1 MELTNLSEARS
12 NVAKRKN
19 SQPLTVECSLESIE
33 LKNVIEREI
42 VGSGSFST
50 VHEVDVV
57 WEVDQQSTR
66 CVAKQLRIGKDKSY
80 LKRIESVCTSLWPP
94 GRRRVEHTNIVSF
107 VGVWFKPGAKPEL
120 PMLVFE
126 KMDRCLADFLK
137 TNTEQCV
144 LLAILNDIAS
154 GLEFLHDFKQPIV
167 HGDLT
172 AYSIFIKGHSD
183 SLVAKIGDLGV
194 CQILD
199 KGVCPSN
206 SCSSYRSPEACS
218 MRSHVPDK
226 TDDIYACGV
235 LMMHTLLQEYPASRK
250 PGDPRQFSRY
260 LDGLKKH
267 PLHPCIVA
275 CLNKDSSERPPAKG
289 VLVAVE
295 AAVCG
300 DGLPAVMSQLSI
312 DDDSLPLPGSVQEE
326 HSFSQRY
333 KVSVIH
339 VQYIVLQL
347 LLHVNYIICCIMYYM
362 YYYYTRMLFV
372 RF

>member
-1 MELTNLSEARS
+1 MELTNLSKARS

-19 SQPLTVECSLESIE
+19 SQPLAVECSLESIE
-33 LKNVIEREI
+33 LQNVTVREI

-57 WEVDQQSTR
+57 WDQHGGQQSTR
-66 CVAKQLRIGKDKSY
+66 CVSKQLRIGKDKSY

-107 VGVWFKPGAKPEL
+107 VGVWFKPGEL

-126 KMDRCLADFLK
+126 KMDECLAEFLK

-144 LLAILNDIAS
+144 LLTLLNNVAC
-154 GLEFLHDFKQPIV
+154 GLEFLHDFNFKVPIV

-172 AYSIFIKGHSD
+172 AYSIFVKGHSD
-183 SLVAKIGDLGV
+183 SLVAKIGDLGI

-218 MRSHVPDK
+218 MHSHVPDK

-235 LMMHTLLQEYPASRK
+235 LMMHTFLQEYPESQK

-260 LDGLKKH
+260 IDRLKEH

-275 CLNKDSSERPPAKG
+275 CLKKDPSERPPAKG
-289 VLVAVE
+289 VLVSVE

-300 DGLPAVMSQLSI
+300 DELPAVMSQLSI
-312 DDDSLPLPGSVQEE
+312 DGDSLSLPGSVQEE

-333 KVSVIH
+333 KVSVI
-339 VQYIVLQL
+339 
-347 LLHVNYIICCIMYYM
+347 
-362 YYYYTRMLFV
+362 
-372 RF
+372 

>member
-1 MELTNLSEARS
+1 MSNTMQLTDLSNERS
-12 NVAKRKN
+12 RKN
-19 SQPLTVECSLESIE
+19 SQPLTLESIE

-250 PGDPRQFSRY
+250 PGDPQHFSLY
-260 LDGLKKH
+260 LDRLKEH

-275 CLNKDSSERPPAKG
+275 CLNKDPSERPPAKG

-295 AAVCG
+295 AAACHRI
-300 DGLPAVMSQLSI
+300 SHQ
-312 DDDSLPLPGSVQEE
+312 
-326 HSFSQRY
+326 Y
-333 KVSVIH
+333 KV
-339 VQYIVLQL
+339 QP
-347 LLHVNYIICCIMYYM
+347 
-362 YYYYTRMLFV
+362 F
-372 RF
+372 

>member
-94 GRRRVEHTNIVSF
+94 GRRRVGHPNIVSF
-107 VGVWFKPGAKPEL
+107 VGVWFKPGATEPEL

-126 KMDRCLADFLK
+126 KMDKCLAGFLK

-144 LLAILNDIAS
+144 LLTILNDIAS
-154 GLEFLHDFKQPIV
+154 GLEFLHDFKVPIV

-260 LDGLKKH
+260 LDRLKEH

-275 CLNKDSSERPPAKG
+275 CLNKDPSERPPAKG
-289 VLVAVE
+289 VLGSVE

-300 DGLPAVMSQLSI
+300 DGLAAVMLQLT
-312 DDDSLPLPGSVQEE
+312 
-326 HSFSQRY
+326 FSQRY

-339 VQYIVLQL
+339 VQCIVFQL
-347 LLHVNYIICCIMYYM
+347 LLHVTI
-362 YYYYTRMLFV
+362 
-372 RF
+372 